1 MVLTGIAVL
10 GALAVS
16 IVFGMSG
23 GGSQQS
29 AKQLVGQ
36 RNGLMLQKGAL
47 SPGRLDHGMNK
58 FGKNREAGG
67 ELNGPAQEAYE
78 NRAYPATRV
87 AYAQSI
93 GTQRAYTRIAT
104 KSKTAQKVIES
115 NGWKSV
121 GPDTLDVSLFG
132 TQTYGA
138 PTQWSGRVTAMASFC
153 AATRSAARSTSP
165 LPAAVSGS
173 RPMP

>member
-1 MVLTGIAVL
+1 VAP
-10 GALAVS
+10 
-16 IVFGMSG
+16 
-23 GGSQQS
+23 
-29 AKQLVGQ
+29 
-36 RNGLMLQKGAL
+36 
-47 SPGRLDHGMNK
+47 SPGKKIKAVRDTAH
-58 FGKNREAGG
+58 
-67 ELNGPAQEAYE
+67 
-78 NRAYPATRV
+78 YPATRV

-153 AATRSAARSTSP
+153 PKQEELHPLRCCCRGRCLEVDQCAGGGPTWKQITDNWFATTSIGTITIDP
-165 LPAAVSGS
+165 NDVTGKTIYVGTGEPNGLQ
-173 RPMP
+173 RQ